1 MSGMTE
7 HPDIDLSAYLDEAL
21 APADRAAVAAHLE
34 GCARCRS
41 RLADLRA
48 TSRIIAALPAPEPR
62 RSLVPRVSRR
72 APVWLRPVRLLSAI
86 GSGFFVFVFLAS
98 AVLNSGSNLGGGT
111 TSAERLAEKGQ
122 FGAAVNALASDA
134 AAQQAVTAASAAP
147 AAAPPPAAPPPAA
160 QSGPSRDTSRSS
172 PTAAPAVGR
181 ADTAS
186 TAAPGEVGTA
196 VGTRF
201 GPPPLVFLG
210 VAAAFAFAA
219 ILAHRRLR
227 RA

>member
-7 HPDIDLSAYLDEAL
+7 HPDLDLSAYLDEAL
-21 APADRAAVAAHLE
+21 APADRATVAAHLD

-62 RSLVPRVSRR
+62 RSLVPRVSGR
-72 APVWLRPVRLLSAI
+72 APVWLRPLRLLSAI

-98 AVLNSGSNLGGGT
+98 AVLNSGSSLGGGT

-134 AAQQAVTAASAAP
+134 AAQKAVTAASAPPAGAPAP
-147 AAAPPPAAPPPAA
+147 AAP
-160 QSGPSRDTSRSS
+160 SGTSLDTSRSS
-172 PTAAPAVGR
+172 PTAVPAVGR
-181 ADTAS
+181 ADAAS
-186 TAAPGEVGTA
+186 TSAPAEVRTA
-196 VGTRF
+196 VGAQF
-201 GPPPLVFLG
+201 GPPPPVFL
-210 VAAAFAFAA
+210 VLAAAFALAA

-227 RA
+227 RS